1 MSLTLLVKFFKD
13 FLFLWDTEKQ
23 KNKSNHVFEKYRVS
37 LPFLKTLFR
46 WALQMIGN
54 ENLIFFFMISVWKRM
69 FYVCSKRKQCL
80 TSGGIAFLVWEA
92 KLTRVSYKPVSYKKH
107 ITCFKIV
114 IFLFIFLILHMPDIK
129 MFLEMPKT
137 FNLEL

>member
-1 MSLTLLVKFFKD
+1 MALTLLVKFFKS
-13 FLFLWDTEKQ
+13 FLFLWDTEKR
-23 KNKSNHVFEKYRVS
+23 KNKSNHVCEKYHVS

-46 WALQMIGN
+46 WALKMICD
-54 ENLIFFFMISVWKRM
+54 ENLILFFKISVLKRM

-80 TSGGIAFLVWEA
+80 TSGEIGFLVWEA
-92 KLTRVSYKPVSYKKH
+92 NLTRVSYKPVSYKKQ

-114 IFLFIFLILHMPDIK
+114 IFLFIFLILHMSDIK

-137 FNLEL
+137 SI